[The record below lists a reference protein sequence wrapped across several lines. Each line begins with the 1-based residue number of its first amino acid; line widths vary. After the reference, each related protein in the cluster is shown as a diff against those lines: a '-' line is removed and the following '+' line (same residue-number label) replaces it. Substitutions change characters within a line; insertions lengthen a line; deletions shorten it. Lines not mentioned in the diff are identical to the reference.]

1 MVGSWHVGGGNT
13 IDTTPK
19 TQLSESDICTKYI
32 TPALVNAGWDL
43 HAQIR
48 QEVTFTDGEILVRGR
63 RTRRGARKRADYLLF
78 KQANVPLAVI
88 EAKDNNHSIGAG
100 MQQALSYANH
110 LDVPFVYSSNGDGF
124 LEHDRSATHGTVER
138 ELALDEFP
146 SPDDLWERYKA
157 ARGLTEAAEPVTTQ
171 PYYADVS
178 GKEPRYYQRVAIN
191 RVVEAI
197 ARGQDRLLL
206 VMATGTGKTYTA
218 FQIIWRLW
226 KAGKKKRVLFL
237 ADRNI
242 LVDQA
247 KTNDFKP
254 FGGAMTKI
262 QERTADP
269 AYEIHL
275 SLYQQMTGPEPA
287 DKTYRKFSPDFFDLI
302 VIDECHRGSARD
314 DSEWREILD
323 YFKSA
328 TQLGLTATPKETEYA
343 SNIDYFGDPVYT
355 YSLRQGIADGF
366 LAPFKVFRLNLD
378 KDLGWRPTTGQR
390 DRYGELIE
398 DREYN
403 LKDMDRTL
411 VLEERTKLVAR
422 RVTEFLK
429 KNDRLAKTIVFCED
443 IDHAERMRQAL
454 VNENADMVQRNHRY
468 IMRITGDSPEGK
480 AELDN
485 FILPDVSHPVI
496 VTTSQLLTTGVDAQT
511 CKLIVLD
518 RSIESMTEFK
528 QIIGRGTRINEDYDK
543 RFFTIM
549 DFRGATKLFAD
560 PAFDG
565 PPIQDK
571 SFKAGDPLPNPD
583 DEEGGS
589 GPGDDGGDS
598 TGTDD
603 PGDPPGEGRK
613 KYYVAGVTVRVAAER
628 VHYYDSH
635 GKLVTESI
643 KDYTRQR
650 VNCTYESLDAFLEG
664 WTEAEQKQAIIR
676 ELERNGVLWEA
687 LQDEF
692 GSDYDPFDLILHA
705 AFDRPPLT
713 RRERAAQ
720 VRKRD
725 AFAKYEGTARKVLD
739 SLLELYAD
747 QGIQEIED
755 ADILK
760 VKPISDHGSTMEI
773 IKSFG
778 GAAGYRAALKDL
790 EQQLYQREGAS
801 L

>member
-1 MVGSWHVGGGNT
+1 MVRSWQVGGGNT
-13 IDTTPK
+13 IDITPK

-32 TPALVNAGWDL
+32 TPALVSAGWDI

-63 RTRRGARKRADYLLF
+63 RTRRGARKRADYVLF
-78 KQANVPLAVI
+78 KQANIPLAVI

-100 MQQALSYANH
+100 MQQALSYAER

-138 ELALDEFP
+138 ELSLDEFP
-146 SPDDLWERYKA
+146 SPEDLWARYKA
-157 ARGLTEAAEPVTTQ
+157 ARGLTEAAEPVATQ
-171 PYYADVS
+171 PYHVDVS

-191 RVVEAI
+191 RVIEAI
-197 ARGQDRLLL
+197 ARGQERLLL

-218 FQIIWRLW
+218 FQVIWRLW

-242 LVDQA
+242 LIDQA

-262 QERTADP
+262 RERTADP

-275 SLYQQMTGPEPA
+275 ALYQQMTGPELA

-302 VIDECHRGSARD
+302 VIDECHRGSARQ

-355 YSLRQGIADGF
+355 YSLRQGIEDGF

-378 KDLGWRPTTGQR
+378 KDFGWRPSKGQR
-390 DRYGELIE
+390 DRYGEEIE

-403 LKDMDRTL
+403 VKDMDRTL
-411 VLEERTKLVAR
+411 VLEERTKVVAK

-454 VNENADMVQRNHRY
+454 VNENADMVQQNHRY
-468 IMRITGDSPEGK
+468 VMRITGDSPEGK

-485 FILPDVSHPVI
+485 FILPDVTHPVI

-543 RFFTIM
+543 RFFTII

-560 PAFDG
+560 PSFDG
-565 PPIQDK
+565 PPIQDEN
-571 SFKAGDPLPNPD
+571 FEPTDPLPNPD
-583 DEEGGS
+583 DETEAGFTDAEGGE
-589 GPGDDGGDS
+589 GDDSTSGSDAGGTS
-598 TGTDD
+598 
-603 PGDPPGEGRK
+603 GEPRR
-613 KYYVAGVTVRVAAER
+613 KYYVAGVPVTVVAER
-628 VHYYDSH
+628 IQYYDSN
-635 GKLVTESI
+635 GRLVTESI
-643 KDYTRQR
+643 KDYTSQR
-650 VNCTYESLDAFLEG
+650 VNQRYESLDAFLQT
-664 WTEAEQKQAIIR
+664 WSEADQKQAIIR
-676 ELERNGVLWEA
+676 ELERHGVIWEA
-687 LQDEF
+687 LRDEF
-692 GSDYDPFDLILHA
+692 GGDYDPFDLILHVV
-705 AFDRPPLT
+705 FDRPPLT
-713 RRERAAQ
+713 RRER
-720 VRKRD
+720 VELVKKRD
-725 AFAKYEGTARKVLD
+725 AFSRYQGTARKVLD
-739 SLLELYAD
+739 GLLELYAD
-747 QGIQEIED
+747 QGIEEIEA
-755 ADILK
+755 ADILR
-760 VKPISDHGSTMEI
+760 VKPISDHGSVIEI
-773 IKSFG
+773 VGCFG
-778 GAAGYRAALKDL
+778 GVSGYRAALQEL
-790 EQQLYQREGAS
+790 ERQIYDQD
-801 L
+801 